1 MSKHPRPVVPS
12 GTVLAVLAALSWGM
26 ATVMSKGALE
36 TFAPVFLLVVQL
48 AASVVCLWVTVYVRK
63 KATQPIAFRTVA
75 RFASLGLLEPGLA
88 YLLDLIG
95 LEHTLA
101 STSSLILSTESVM
114 IIGLSALLF
123 GERLNVRF
131 MLLSIMAIAGL
142 YLALGASMADAS
154 SEAMWG
160 NALVFSGSACAAL
173 YVVLSA
179 RIAADAD
186 PITIVAWQ
194 QTVALVFALAMLPFE
209 QALRPAAHSWPTAP
223 ELWLLAAS
231 SGVVQ
236 YALGFSLYMA
246 ALKSISASVAGS
258 FLNLVPLFGFA
269 GASLFLHEAMAWQ
282 QLLGAI
288 ITVAAVTLM
297 NSASSHSPQ
306 TYQ

>member
-1 MSKHPRPVVPS
+1 MSKHLRTAVPS
-12 GTVLAVLAALSWGM
+12 GTVLAVLAALSWG
-26 ATVMSKGALE
+26 AAIVMSKGALDA
-36 TFAPVFLLVVQL
+36 FPPIFLLVVQL
-48 AASVVCLWVTVYVRK
+48 AASVACLWVTVYVRK
-63 KATQPIAFRTVA
+63 KATPPIAFRTVA

-88 YLLDLIG
+88 YVLELIG

-123 GERLNVRF
+123 GERLSARF
-131 MLLSIMAIAGL
+131 MLLSVMAVAGL
-142 YLALGASMADAS
+142 YLALGASGADAGS
-154 SEAMWG
+154 GAMCG
-160 NALVFSGSACAAL
+160 NALVFAGSACAAL

-194 QTVALVFALAMLPFE
+194 QTVALGLALAMLLFE
-209 QALRPAAHSWPTAP
+209 EALRPATHNLPTAP
-223 ELWLLAAS
+223 GLWLLAAS

-236 YALGFSLYMA
+236 YALAFSLYMA

-269 GASLFLHEAMAWQ
+269 GASLFLHEAIGWP
-282 QLLGAI
+282 QLLGAS

-297 NSASSHSPQ
+297 NAGFRRLP
-306 TYQ
+306 